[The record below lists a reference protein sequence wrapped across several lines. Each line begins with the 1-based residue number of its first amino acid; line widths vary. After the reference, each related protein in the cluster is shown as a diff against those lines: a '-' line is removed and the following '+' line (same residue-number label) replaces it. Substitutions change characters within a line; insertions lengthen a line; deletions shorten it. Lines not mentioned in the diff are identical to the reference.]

1 MRVFKSAGLYNDPN
15 HDKKYYFRKK
25 LEAFLEEEGYILS
38 ITKDSGANY
47 YTDKNNNMIVFDT
60 HKYYYFNSDRGMIL
74 QEGDYL
80 DNYEEFIRDYRLNNL
95 LDGK

>member
-1 MRVFKSAGLYNDPN
+1 
-15 HDKKYYFRKK
+15 
-25 LEAFLEEEGYILS
+25 
-38 ITKDSGANY
+38 
-47 YTDKNNNMIVFDT
+47 MIVFDT